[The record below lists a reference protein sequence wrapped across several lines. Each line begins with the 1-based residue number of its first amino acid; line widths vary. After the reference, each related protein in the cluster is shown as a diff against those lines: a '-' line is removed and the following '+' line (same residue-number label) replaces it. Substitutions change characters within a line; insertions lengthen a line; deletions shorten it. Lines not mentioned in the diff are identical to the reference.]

1 MPLYWG
7 YTNDFNKEWDGGKE
21 PVNYLITEECN
32 TMNINSVWYNVIKKS
47 LRSIVEGFIIKI
59 IYRLNAKL

>member
-1 MPLYWG
+1 MGWREGTCEL
-7 YTNDFNKEWDGGKE
+7 FNNVI
-21 PVNYLITEECN
+21 PN

-47 LRSIVEGFIIKI
+47 LRSIVERFIIKI